1 MAPQVSHGAA
11 RRAGSYAQ
19 IRPLPSVIASAAA
32 PISQGEVL
40 GGREGTVASGAN
52 PVVVSGD
59 QAQAVGAGHT
69 VHMPAVRHLLRNA
82 AAHLMEATIAPLALF
97 YGVFAGVGMRW
108 AVIASLLW
116 AYAAIGRRLI
126 TGQRIPGILLLAAG
140 LFTVRTV
147 LALATGS
154 VFVYFLQP
162 TLGTFL
168 VAGMFLTSTRFGRP
182 LAERLADDFCPLPE
196 SLMGNGR
203 VKQFFL
209 RISLLWAVVYVVNG
223 VMTLMLL
230 LTSSLGTFLVL
241 RTATSTALTVCA
253 IGTSFLWFR
262 SSLRDE
268 GVVLRWATARS

>member
-1 MAPQVSHGAA
+1 MMAG
-11 RRAGSYAQ
+11 
-19 IRPLPSVIASAAA
+19 
-32 PISQGEVL
+32 
-40 GGREGTVASGAN
+40 GAN
-52 PVVVSGD
+52 QLAVSGD
-59 QAQAVGAGHT
+59 EATPDAARHT
-69 VHMPAVRHLLRNA
+69 VHLPALSHLLRNA
-82 AAHLMEATIAPLALF
+82 ATHLVEATIAPLALF
-97 YGVFAGVGMRW
+97 YGVFSGVGMRW
-108 AVIASLLW
+108 AVIASLAW
-116 AYAAIGRRLI
+116 SYGAIARRLI
-126 TGQRIPGILLLAAG
+126 RRERIPGILVMAAG

-168 VAGMFLTSTRFGRP
+168 VAGMFLLSVRFGRP
-182 LAERLADDFCPLPE
+182 LAERLAHDFCPLPE
-196 SLMGNGR
+196 SLLGNGG
-203 VKQFFL
+203 VKRFFL
-209 RISLLWAVVYVVNG
+209 RISLLWALVYLVNG

-268 GVVLRWATARS
+268 GVVLRWATARR